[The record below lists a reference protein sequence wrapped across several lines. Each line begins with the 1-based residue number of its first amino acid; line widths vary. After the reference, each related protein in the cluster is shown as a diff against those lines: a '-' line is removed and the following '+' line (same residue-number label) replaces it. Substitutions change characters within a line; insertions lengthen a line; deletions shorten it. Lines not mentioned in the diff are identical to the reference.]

1 MNRTFVLAAAL
12 LAAGATH
19 AQVTVDDAWVRAT
32 VPQQQASGA
41 FMRIRSVTAARL
53 VQASSPVADVV
64 EIHQMSMHGDV
75 MKMQAVPALE
85 LPAGKPVALEPGGYH
100 LMLMQLK
107 RSLKA
112 GERVPLTLLVEGADG
127 KRQSVDVEA
136 AVRALGAGA
145 PGKH

>member
-1 MNRTFVLAAAL
+1 
-12 LAAGATH
+12 
-19 AQVTVDDAWVRAT
+19 
-32 VPQQQASGA
+32 
-41 FMRIRSVTAARL
+41 
-53 VQASSPVADVV
+53 VADVV

-75 MKMQAVPALE
+75 MKMQAVPELE

-107 RSLKA
+107 RSLNA